1 MLTRNSWIVLFVV
14 ALACIGFA
22 ILWHRCRPEPNS
34 LDQDNTGQIETL
46 RNEEEAIRKQVKD
59 MQERIQAHRAELVLL
74 DSIYADLASDADADR
89 DSLRAAYLRLIQER
103 VKSTVP

>member
-22 ILWHRCRPEPNS
+22 TYWHRCRPEPNS

-46 RNEEEAIRKQVKD
+46 RNEEEAIIKHVD
-59 MQERIQAHRAELVLL
+59 EYFIQAN
-74 DSIYADLASDADADR
+74 SIE
-89 DSLRAAYLRLIQER
+89 I
-103 VKSTVP
+103 

>member
-22 ILWHRCRPEPNS
+22 LFWHRCRPELNN

-46 RNEEEAIRKQVKD
+46 RNEEEAIRKQVED
-59 MQERIQAHRAELVLL
+59 MRERIQAHRAELVRL
-74 DSIYADLASDADADR
+74 DSIYADLVSAADADR
-89 DSLRAAYLRLIQER
+89 DSLRAAYLRTIQER